1 MTSVTVLLALL
12 LDAFFGEPSRFH
24 PLVGFGRVAREM
36 ENRCLKL
43 DSSSAWQRACGA
55 LATIVIVSIPTAVI
69 SLVAA
74 YFEQTVGNVLI
85 AAVILYCAIGARSLA
100 EHARAVKVALDDNT
114 LELARERTGLMVS
127 RDTTKLHENGLT
139 KATIESVLENGSDA
153 VLAPIFWFAVG
164 GIPALVAYRLI
175 NTLDAMWGYRSQ
187 RYRYFGS
194 TAAVADDL
202 LNWIPARL
210 TALAYTLVGHSTAAV
225 RCWREQA
232 RLWDSPNAGPV
243 MAAGAGA
250 LRVQLGG
257 AATYHGER
265 HIRPDLGCGAVAGH
279 ADINSAL
286 TLVRNATILWLLVI
300 ATVNVLVVWEF

>member
-1 MTSVTVLLALL
+1 
-12 LDAFFGEPSRFH
+12 
-24 PLVGFGRVAREM
+24 
-36 ENRCLKL
+36 
-43 DSSSAWQRACGA
+43 
-55 LATIVIVSIPTAVI
+55 
-69 SLVAA
+69 
-74 YFEQTVGNVLI
+74 
-85 AAVILYCAIGARSLA
+85 
-100 EHARAVKVALDDNT
+100 
-114 LELARERTGLMVS
+114 
-127 RDTTKLHENGLT
+127 
-139 KATIESVLENGSDA
+139 
-153 VLAPIFWFAVG
+153 
-164 GIPALVAYRLI
+164 
-175 NTLDAMWGYRSQ
+175 
-187 RYRYFGS
+187 
-194 TAAVADDL
+194 VADDL